1 MLHVVLHVV
10 VVVVVGVPVARLLR
24 KATLGQSHV
33 LALKEDCVL
42 ALELTNAIGTLEH
55 LRGEALRWHS
65 DGTQMALRWHSEGTQ
80 RALRGHSDGTL
91 MALSRW
97 ALGTL
102 EHLLRLLCMQTLE
115 LRHVCTVRLEA

>member
-33 LALKEDCVL
+33 LALKEDRIL
-42 ALELTNAIGTLEH
+42 ALELTNAIGTLKH

-65 DGTQMALRWHSEGTQ
+65 DGTQMALRGHSEGTQ
-80 RALRGHSDGTL
+80 

>member
-33 LALKEDCVL
+33 LALKEDRIL

-55 LRGEALRWHS
+55 LRGEALRGHSDGTQRALRWHS
-65 DGTQMALRWHSEGTQ
+65 DGTQPMGARHARAPAAL
-80 RALRGHSDGTL
+80 A
-91 MALSRW
+91 
-97 ALGTL
+97 
-102 EHLLRLLCMQTLE
+102 
-115 LRHVCTVRLEA
+115 RHADP

>member
-10 VVVVVGVPVARLLR
+10 VVMVVGVPVARLLR
-24 KATLGQSHV
+24 KATFGQPHV

-42 ALELTNAIGTLEH
+42 ALELTNAIGALEH
-55 LRGEALRWHS
+55 LRGDALRWQS
-65 DGTQMALRWHSEGTQ
+65 DGSQ
-80 RALRGHSDGTL
+80 

-102 EHLLRLLCMQTLE
+102 EHLLRLLGMQTLE